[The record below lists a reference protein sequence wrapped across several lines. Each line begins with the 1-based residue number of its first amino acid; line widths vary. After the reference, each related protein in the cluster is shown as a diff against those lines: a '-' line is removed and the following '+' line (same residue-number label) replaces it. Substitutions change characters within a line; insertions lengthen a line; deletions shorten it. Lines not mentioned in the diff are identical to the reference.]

1 MGGVPENPRILLTND
16 DGVHAPGLA
25 VLREIA
31 ETLSDDVWVVAPD
44 AEMSGASRA
53 LSLHAPLR
61 VREHEKR
68 VFSVLGT
75 PTDCVVMGVL
85 ELVEGKKPD
94 LVLSGVNRGQNLA
107 EDVTLSGTVAGAL
120 QGMALGIPSIALSQ
134 SYGLGGRTS
143 APWETARAHA
153 PGVLDVI
160 LKAGWPD
167 NVVVNVNFPP
177 VPADEVRETRVT
189 TLGRRDSWHIKTEKR
204 MDLRG
209 GDYYWLGFHGTKST
223 AHPGTDLTAMYEG
236 AISVTPIHL
245 DLTHEAAKARLAEA
259 FQG

>member
-1 MGGVPENPRILLTND
+1 MGAIPENPRILLTND
-16 DGVHAPGLA
+16 DGIHAPGLA

-31 ETLSDDVWVVAPD
+31 EGLSNDVWVVAPD

-53 LSLHAPLR
+53 LTLHGPLR
-61 VREHEKR
+61 VREHEER
-68 VFSVLGT
+68 VYSVVGT

-85 ELVEGKKPD
+85 ELVEGEKPD

-134 SYGLGGRTS
+134 SYGLGGRRN
-143 APWETARAHA
+143 APWETAQTHA
-153 PGVLDVI
+153 PAVLEKVI
-160 LKAGWPD
+160 AAGWPE
-167 NVVVNVNFPP
+167 NVVVNINFPS
-177 VPADEVRETRVT
+177 VPAEDVKGVRVT
-189 TLGRRDSWHIKTEKR
+189 ELGRRDSWHIKTEKR

-245 DLTHEAAKARLAEA
+245 DLTHDDTRDRFAAA
-259 FQG
+259 FGG